1 MELTNCINRSRS
13 NLKALDY
20 INRNLWFCWLY
31 RSDEKW
37 EINLVKLL
45 WHSVLKGFELVFIR
59 GREDIT
65 YVLHKS
71 ILSNSKIAV
80 KAKISHS
87 QNTNHFLWNMEST
100 HAKAYHTYQTT
111 THGSVHSK
119 LRRTKQN
126 NLFPYACTLFST
138 TTWQNV
144 GPMKIVMGYSYV
156 VLLSSTK
163 LNHFLWV

>member
-1 MELTNCINRSRS
+1 MFWRGLSWS
-13 NLKALDY
+13 S
-20 INRNLWFCWLY
+20 FVG
-31 RSDEKW
+31 EK
-37 EINLVKLL
+37 IYNVCVTTQV
-45 WHSVLKGFELVFIR
+45 SF
-59 GREDIT
+59 
-65 YVLHKS
+65 
-71 ILSNSKIAV
+71 SNSKIAV

-111 THGSVHSK
+111 IRGSVRSK

-126 NLFPYACTLFST
+126 NIFPYTLFST

-156 VLLSSTK
+156 VILSSTK
-163 LNHFLWV
+163 LNHFYKYKLLHYISGTKVVQHITVLYYTCKWILTL